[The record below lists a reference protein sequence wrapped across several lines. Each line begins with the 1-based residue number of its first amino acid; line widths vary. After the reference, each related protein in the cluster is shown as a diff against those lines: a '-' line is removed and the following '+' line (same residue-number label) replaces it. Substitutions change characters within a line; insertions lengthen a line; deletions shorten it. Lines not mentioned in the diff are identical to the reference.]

1 MNEFE
6 KKYKQ
11 ILFKTFKHLVDY
23 LESNN
28 YKWFAGYGTCLGA
41 VRHKGIIPWDDDIDI
56 VMPRNDYDRF
66 LNSYQDNNEYYTISL
81 DEKGGCIVK
90 SKGVGQSAVYE
101 AAGTYEI
108 KDGKIYIV
116 TRNGAASVTE
126 EYEYTE
132 EGVIIMSTSLNGVTV
147 YAEFEREVEE
157 E

>member
-1 MNEFE
+1 MKKIF
-6 KKYKQ
+6 KYLGLFLLLITITGCSLFGKYKEYAG
-11 ILFKTFKHLVDY
+11 DY
-23 LESNN
+23 EVTSN
-28 YKWFAGYGTCLGA
+28 Y
-41 VRHKGIIPWDDDIDI
+41 
-56 VMPRNDYDRF
+56 
-66 LNSYQDNNEYYTISL
+66 EYYTISL

-126 EYEYTE
+126 VYEYTE

>member
-1 MNEFE
+1 MKKIF
-6 KKYKQ
+6 KYLGLFLLLITITGCSLFGKYKEYAG
-11 ILFKTFKHLVDY
+11 DY
-23 LESNN
+23 EVTVVKMNGINYTSN
-28 YKWFAGYGTCLGA
+28 Y
-41 VRHKGIIPWDDDIDI
+41 
-56 VMPRNDYDRF
+56 
-66 LNSYQDNNEYYTISL
+66 EYYTISL

-132 EGVIIMSTSLNGVTV
+132 EGVIVMSTSINGVTI
-147 YAEFEREVEE
+147 YGEFERAEEVEE